1 MTYSKKYK
9 NGLKLVIEKIEGLFS
24 VSAGVI
30 VKTGSVNED
39 DKNNGISH
47 FIEHAVFKGTEKR
60 SAFEISDYID
70 RIGASINAFTSKEL
84 TCYYTKSTSDHVEE
98 TLEVLSD
105 ITFNPKFDFNE
116 LEKEKG
122 VIVEEI
128 NMSEDSPED
137 ILFDL
142 LAESSYGKVGL
153 GRTIL
158 GPATNVKRFTLKD
171 VEDYRNNFYTADN
184 TVISIAGNVD
194 IEQVEKYVEK
204 YFVNNFSNNK
214 RLKNKVETKQYKGKL
229 HKYKQIEQCH
239 IGIAMP
245 AVSLS
250 DERRDALSVA
260 NVIFGGG
267 MSSRLFQKIREEM
280 GLAYSVYSYVSAYEN
295 SGELEIYAGVNP
307 DSRDKAAEKIIDE
320 IKRFVDN
327 GITDAEFMRGRE
339 QIKSAFIMGREST
352 SSQMLL
358 FGKQMTYFGNEFS
371 VENKLKTF
379 DKMTKEDVE
388 KVIRQVFTDTNF
400 ATATVGPKKTSL
412 KI

>member
-30 VKTGSVNED
+30 VKTGSVNEN

-84 TCYYTKSTSDHVEE
+84 TCYYTKSTSDHLEE

-105 ITFNPKFDFNE
+105 ITFNPKFDSKE
-116 LEKEKG
+116 LEKEKC

-142 LAESSYGKVGL
+142 LAESSYGKEGL

-158 GPATNVKRFTLKD
+158 GPAHNVKRFDFKD
-171 VEDYRNNFYTADN
+171 VEDYRNDFYTADN
-184 TVISIAGNVD
+184 VVISIAGNVD
-194 IEQVEKYVEK
+194 LEQVEKYVEK
-204 YFVNNFSNNK
+204 HFVNNFSNRK
-214 RLKNKVETKQYKGKL
+214 RLKNKVETKFYNGKL

-239 IGIAMP
+239 LGISMP
-245 AVSLS
+245 AFSLS

-260 NVIFGGG
+260 SVIFGGG

-295 SGELEIYAGVNP
+295 SGVLEIYAGVNP
-307 DSRDKAAEKIIDE
+307 DSRDKATQKILDE
-320 IKRFVDN
+320 IKRFVDE
-327 GITDAEFMRGRE
+327 GITELEFMRGRE

-358 FGKQMTYFGNEFS
+358 FGKKMTYFGNEFN
-371 VENKLKTF
+371 VEDKLRTF
-379 DKMTKEDVE
+379 DQMTKEDVE
-388 KVIRQVFTDTNF
+388 KVIRLVFTDTNF
-400 ATATVGPKKTSL
+400 ATATVGPKKTAL

>member
-47 FIEHAVFKGTEKR
+47 FIEHAVFKGTEMR

-122 VIVEEI
+122 VIIEEI
-128 NMSEDSPED
+128 NMSEDSSED

-158 GPATNVKRFTLKD
+158 GPASNIRKFNSND
-171 VEDYRNNFYTADN
+171 VESYRNNFYTADN

-204 YFVNNFSNNK
+204 YFVNNFTSKK
-214 RLKNKVETKQYKGKL
+214 RLKNNVQTKFYNGKL
-229 HKYKQIEQCH
+229 HKYKKIEQCH
-239 IGIAMP
+239 LGIAMP
-245 AVSLS
+245 AFSLS

-260 NVIFGGG
+260 SVIFGGG

-295 SGELEIYAGVNP
+295 SGVLEIYAGVNP
-307 DSRDKAAEKIIDE
+307 DARDKATQKIMDE
-320 IKRFVDN
+320 IKRFVDA

-358 FGKQMTYFGNEFS
+358 FGKQMTYFGNEFN
-371 VENKLKTF
+371 VEDKLKTF
-379 DKMTKEDVE
+379 DQMTKEDVE